1 MRFEA
6 DDLDWAM
13 GELLVLFRRA
23 NWVGIYPHELG
34 PELFYEAMSVVNA
47 QPFRI
52 RQRCLWDLL
61 ALLTRPLESKKA
73 TFDGRRRYGNAL
85 AH

>member
-1 MRFEA
+1 MEFDL

-23 NWVGIYPHELG
+23 NRIGVYPHLLEPEVFRLG
-34 PELFYEAMSVVNA
+34 MTAINA

-52 RQRCLWDLL
+52 RQRCLWDLMNQI
-61 ALLTRPLESKKA
+61 TRPLN
-73 TFDGRRRYGNAL
+73 TYVPNFDGRRRYGNAL